1 MGRLRPRT
9 ASLRKPAHAGAAPDD
24 PNLFVGDE
32 IQGLRKARKMTLAQ
46 LALKSG
52 VSVGHLSQIE
62 RGISVP
68 SIKALHG
75 ISRALD
81 VTISWFFSHADPG
94 PPEEREY
101 IVRQNR
107 RRQIRFDEGISD
119 FLLTPSLKANLELLM
134 TVLAPGATSGKQPY
148 THEGEE
154 AGIVMSGQLA
164 IWIDGKCFRLGQGDS
179 FSFKSTLPHRY
190 QNPGATDAI
199 VIWAITPPSY

>member
-1 MGRLRPRT
+1 MSRSVIKKLKMSGLRET
-9 ASLRKPAHAGAAPDD
+9 AHPVDD
-24 PNLFVGDE
+24 PSAFVGRE
-32 IQGLRKARKMTLAQ
+32 IQGLRKARRMTLAQ

-52 VSVGHLSQIE
+52 VSIGYLSQIE
-62 RGISVP
+62 RAISTP

-81 VTISWFFSHADPG
+81 VNISWFFSSADPG

-119 FLLTPSLKANLELLM
+119 YLLTPSLTGDLELLM
-134 TVLAPGATSGKQPY
+134 STFAPGATSGAQPY
-148 THEGEE
+148 THDGEE
-154 AGIVMSGQLA
+154 AGIVMAGQLE
-164 IWIDGKCFRLGQGDS
+164 ITIDGKRFVLGQGDS
-179 FSFKSTLPHRY
+179 FCFKSTLPHRY
-190 QNPGATDAI
+190 QNPGPTDAV